1 MVGIEVAER
10 DSDKLLVSDCPNPV
24 HIAKQTAHQT
34 LAAVLISFFI
44 SRLLTSPLMLNIL
57 VRSNG
62 QKRKFGARCGFR
74 ASAAFFLHLRGGLT
88 TYSLVVISLTLLIRT
103 RPVTDG
109 A

>member
-1 MVGIEVAER
+1 MVGIETAAR
-10 DSDKLLVSDCPNPV
+10 DSDKLLVSDCPNPA
-24 HIAKQTAHQT
+24 HIAKQAAHQT
-34 LAAVLISFFI
+34 LATVLIWLFI
-44 SRLLTSPLMLNIL
+44 SRSPLMLNIL

>member
-1 MVGIEVAER
+1 LPHRIRADLPNATAAAVVGIETAAR
-10 DSDKLLVSDCPNPV
+10 DSDKLLVSDCPSPV

-62 QKRKFGARCGFR
+62 QKRKFGARCGFQ
-74 ASAAFFLHLRGGLT
+74 AS
-88 TYSLVVISLTLLIRT
+88 ISL
-103 RPVTDG
+103 
-109 A
+109 